1 MGTEVIRFNNRTLF
15 FDIETHTIT
24 ERIKLSPREYFR
36 LGGFAWGESDEITI
50 TEDYD
55 EMIDAIERAQIIIGH
70 NIHNFDLSVLYGKD
84 SFRPV
89 ELAQQ
94 RRVFDTIQHAIIAAP
109 APVTGWFLPKGAE
122 KMQKCE
128 KPGEARKWYKLD
140 NLAHQL
146 GVEGKLMDL
155 NDLAKKY
162 TFREEPTYSP
172 KTGKKLKAVKR
183 VPIEGICC
191 GFGAIPTDDPDFR
204 EYLRWD
210 VVAARNVA
218 RALLERMPMDEYA
231 WRVQEDAALDAQIHR
246 NGFRTD
252 TELIEER
259 IFLQNEEAAWTL
271 NELNDRFKLPLHKK
285 KPLAT
290 KEGKEALEGALVAA
304 GVDLE
309 DLEKTKNGAYSF
321 GGDSVIAA
329 AQEAGTPEALKL
341 AAAVATL
348 AGQRSLAEL
357 AKESTYEDGF
367 VHPDIMPLQRS
378 GRKSTTNPGL
388 TIYDQNHKDEY
399 LPDNDDHVLVSFDFS
414 NADARAV
421 AAMSGDK
428 EFAKRFEPGQD
439 GHLLNAIAAWGRDV
453 VLETPETKVTYRTKA
468 KGPGHAWS
476 YRVGPG
482 KLMKVM
488 GVPFREAKKFL
499 DNLNKAYPLVVKWQ
513 DACVAYAEKHGYV
526 VNDWG
531 RKMPVDPRR
540 AYTQSPA
547 LMGQST
553 TNEVLTDGKIKL
565 ARMFPEIFRMMKVT
579 IHDEIIMSIP
589 RDRVV
594 EICEIVVRCFTKTWK
609 PRVGGQA
616 IEFTLSY
623 GKPGKNWKEATH
635 D

>member
-1 MGTEVIRFNNRTLF
+1 MITFNNTTLF
-15 FDIETHTIT
+15 FDIETHSIT
-24 ERIKLSPREYFR
+24 ERFRWTPREYFK
-36 LGGFAWGESDEITI
+36 LGGWAWGESEEIHI
-50 TEDYD
+50 TDDYE
-55 EMIDAIERAQIIIGH
+55 EMMAQFERATTIIGH
-70 NIHNFDLSVLYGKD
+70 NIHAFDLSVLYGKD
-84 SFRPV
+84 SWEPV
-89 ELAQQ
+89 RLAQQ

-109 APVTGWFLPKGAE
+109 APVSGWFLPKGAE
-122 KMQKCE
+122 KMQKCQ
-128 KPGEARKWYKLD
+128 KPDEARKWYKLD

-155 NDLAKKY
+155 NELAKKY
-162 TFREEPTYSP
+162 THREEPTYSP
-172 KTGKKLKAVKR
+172 KTGRKLKAVKR

-191 GFGAIPTDDPDFR
+191 GYGAIPNDDPDFQ

-218 RALLERMPMDEYA
+218 RALLRRMPMDDYA
-231 WRVQEDAALDAQIHR
+231 WRVQEDAALDAQVHR

-252 TELIEER
+252 MPLIEER
-259 IFLQNEEAAWTL
+259 IYKQNEEAAWTL
-271 NELNDRFKLPLHKK
+271 NELNDMFSLPLQKK

-290 KEGKEALEGALVAA
+290 KEGKAALEKALVAV

-309 DLEKTKNGAYSF
+309 DLEKTATGAYSF
-321 GGDSVIAA
+321 GADSVIEAA
-329 AQEAGTPEALKL
+329 KKAGTPEAERL
-341 AAAVATL
+341 ALAVATL

-367 VHPDIMPLQRS
+367 VHPEIMPLQRS
-378 GRKSTTNPGL
+378 GRKSTTKPGL
-388 TIYDQNHKDEY
+388 TVYDANHKDEY

-421 AAMSGDK
+421 AAMSGDT

-439 GHLLNAIAAWGRDV
+439 GHVLNAIAAWGRDT
-453 VLETPETKVTYRTKA
+453 VLESDASRETYRTRA

-482 KLMKVM
+482 KLMRVM
-488 GVPFREAKKFL
+488 GTTFPEAKKFL
-499 DNLNKAYPLVVKWQ
+499 DNLNKAFPKVVAWQ
-513 DACVAYAEKHGYV
+513 DACVAFAEEHGYV
-526 VNDWG
+526 VNGWG
-531 RKMPVDPRR
+531 RKMPVDPKR

-553 TNEVLTDGKIKL
+553 TNEILTDGKIKL
-565 ARMFPEIFRMMKVT
+565 ARLFPEIFRMLKVT

-589 RDRVV
+589 KDRVAEV
-594 EICEIVVRCFTKTWK
+594 CEIVVRCFTQTWK
-609 PRVGGQA
+609 PRTGGLP

-623 GKPGKNWKEATH
+623 GKPGRNWKEATH
-635 D
+635 